1 MRPIHRIPS
10 SIRVRRTESE
20 TNRNNLYS
28 SVDAYNR
35 RSPQPPATASE
46 QPSNRTPSQ
55 PDQPST
61 DYFTLPGTHR
71 GSSSTPGGEPATSLL
86 ERTTPNREQP
96 VKVDG
101 ADIEANA
108 QDDDEDPDDDEMLRL
123 EMQAARRAIHDE
135 EQCEQRRRRGLPSRS
150 ANPPGDYPPI
160 RLSDESLHPQIPSR
174 GTSRRPGAVEGLAMR
189 HHRLHKEERR
199 QKRREQHSS
208 VSTSSSSSSSSPAPQ
223 TASDDSTAQGRS
235 ENAPIHPPHN
245 RNLSDVQE
253 EQFSR
258 TSTSQFSQSRQ
269 ADQSTQPDSSN
280 QPEEQNSQRQNRAR
294 RNTVADEGFLA
305 QSRRLYDTLT
315 RRRSDNNVT
324 NVDPKQQAKLMRSS
338 RGSDNNNN
346 GRNSF
351 DDNLY
356 ISESSESSDMH
367 EDEVVDYLDVVDPE
381 VATVTALQ
389 NVGNSIFFPPIPM
402 LYNRRPTI
410 SLPSVVANRQ
420 AAANNRNTPQYE
432 PQREDIEMGLRPSAG
447 QGSVQQST
455 DDDGVKRQAFGNIRR
470 VASLVPG
477 RKKKQVPPTT
487 EEERRKHIK
496 EWAEMDE
503 EERNQLDDHVHQ
515 LLTKRAKFKRA
526 ARGFWR
532 YVKTPHG
539 FIITTY
545 AFLITFWGTAICLF
559 LLRWIDVGNPARQR
573 YWIEI
578 CDQILCALFA
588 AVGLGFAP
596 FRAVDT
602 YRMVQ
607 IAHYH
612 FLTYKRRRE
621 LDLPELK
628 DKNELPRAAPRLN
641 MSQMTNTMMVLT
653 GLRKGPA
660 QVTESGKAPD
670 AEGAAVS
677 DDSNN
682 VSASEPGPRQGG
694 SADSSWE
701 FLDATQ
707 SRSSANK
714 VEDLKEKCERRHEH
728 RFFHRQ
734 KHHSHE
740 KDDADKADKEKQTT
754 EESGSPAASASPK
767 AKPSKTAH
775 KTYPNKDGIIPL
787 GQLKRN
793 PSIASEL
800 PRDAE
805 DIVVLSPKQQAN
817 LEYQQRKFHESH
829 TFYRYRET
837 VTHRPFEL
845 SLMMAIV
852 ILLDC
857 HSCLQASLGGT
868 TWGIYYKNRPT
879 SVTATIITFSL
890 SCNAVAGILIW
901 WGGSRTKKKEEVE
914 RLLRIA
920 LEEEALRK
928 MRKRQRKLREEER
941 QAEREWAEQGRLLHP
956 NTAIGVVGGGKEA
969 QNAAVGDGTAV
980 SNAAVQQTPA
990 LKCIQEH

>member
-1 MRPIHRIPS
+1 MRPIHHALHS
-10 SIRVRRTESE
+10 
-20 TNRNNLYS
+20 
-28 SVDAYNR
+28 
-35 RSPQPPATASE
+35 PPATASE

-86 ERTTPNREQP
+86 ERTTPNRDQP

-108 QDDDEDPDDDEMLRL
+108 QDDDEDLDDNEDPDDDEMLRL
-123 EMQAARRAIHDE
+123 EMQAASRAIHDE
-135 EQCEQRRRRGLPSRS
+135 EQREQRRRRGLPSRS
-150 ANPPGDYPPI
+150 ANPPG
-160 RLSDESLHPQIPSR
+160 
-174 GTSRRPGAVEGLAMR
+174 
-189 HHRLHKEERR
+189 
-199 QKRREQHSS
+199 
-208 VSTSSSSSSSSPAPQ
+208 

-258 TSTSQFSQSRQ
+258 TNTSQFSQSRQ

-280 QPEEQNSQRQNRAR
+280 QPEEQNSQRQNCAR

-305 QSRRLYDTLT
+305 QSRRLYDTFT

-338 RGSDNNNN
+338 RDSDNNNN

-356 ISESSESSDMH
+356 TSESSESSDMH
-367 EDEVVDYLDVVDPE
+367 EDEVLDYLDVVDPE

-410 SLPSVVANRQ
+410 SLPSAVANRQ
-420 AAANNRNTPQYE
+420 ATANNRNTPQYE

-447 QGSVQQST
+447 QGSVQQFT

-470 VASLVPG
+470 IASLVPG
-477 RKKKQVPPTT
+477 RKKKQVPSTT

-559 LLRWIDVGNPARQR
+559 LLRWIDVGNSARQR

-628 DKNELPRAAPRLN
+628 DKNELPRATPRLN

-670 AEGAAVS
+670 AEGAAVFG
-677 DDSNN
+677 DSNN
-682 VSASEPGPRQGG
+682 
-694 SADSSWE
+694 
-701 FLDATQ
+701 

-754 EESGSPAASASPK
+754 EESGSPAASASPE

-857 HSCLQASLGGT
+857 HSCLQASLGGR

-928 MRKRQRKLREEER
+928 MRKRQRKLREER
-941 QAEREWAEQGRLLHP
+941 QTEREWAEQGRLLHP

-980 SNAAVQQTPA
+980 PNASVQQTPA
-990 LKCIQEH
+990 LKCI